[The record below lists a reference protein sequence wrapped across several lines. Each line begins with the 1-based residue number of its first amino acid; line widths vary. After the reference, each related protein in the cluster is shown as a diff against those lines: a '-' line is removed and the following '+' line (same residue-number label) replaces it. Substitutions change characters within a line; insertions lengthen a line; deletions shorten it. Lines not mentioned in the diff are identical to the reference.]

1 MHRLSLAL
9 LVILALTALAC
20 STEPTATTTPRPTA
34 MPTPVPT
41 PTWVLSDEY
50 SVVIDEWASNIN
62 HRTYL
67 NLAYDADWQRAF
79 TYRKATSDE
88 FNDAY
93 LDMMELY
100 TWTVVLPYLQP
111 IADENGF
118 GHVWRTMT
126 TERTAEAAQDVE
138 RSIYLDGGR
147 FIPSHI
153 ADNASRVADSVSN
166 AVRRTV
172 NSGVDYSAANRFAD
186 ALIEGCL
193 LAVAAADSWAAA
205 KREALFNAWDFLQA
219 PDMLM
224 RMAAVGK

>member
-67 NLAYDADWQRAF
+67 NLAYDTDWQRAF

-138 RSIYLDGGR
+138 RYIYLDGGR

-153 ADNASRVADSVSN
+153 ADNASRVADAVSD

-172 NSGVDYSAANRFAD
+172 NSGADYSAANRFAD

-224 RMAAVGK
+224 RMAEVGK